1 MAPAIVSH
9 VELNMSEI
17 LVDLLDDNNNGNLS
31 PVDTNAGLGETDL
44 KYKIIALKML
54 IKPIHV
60 PDLIV
65 SESCQMTTPIAI
77 PLRVSKKKTNVKKA
91 EEHK

>member
-1 MAPAIVSH
+1 
-9 VELNMSEI
+9 
-17 LVDLLDDNNNGNLS
+17 
-31 PVDTNAGLGETDL
+31 
-44 KYKIIALKML
+44 ML